1 MRKIEKQMNRAV
13 VNKNDWSNS
22 NTVVEYNSNT
32 DCSTVYLHNNRIATY
47 DHNNEA
53 LKLSSCGYTTN
64 TTKSRLNAILSEIFV
79 GACVYQENWN
89 WFFNYNNQTHDF
101 FDGMIITEGG
111 VV

>member
-1 MRKIEKQMNRAV
+1 MRKIETQMNRAI

-32 DCSTVYLHNNRIATY
+32 DCSAVYLHNNRIATY

-53 LKLSSCGYTTN
+53 LKLSSCGWHSV
-64 TTKSRLNAILSEIFV
+64 TTKSRLNAILQGLIA
-79 GACVYQENWN
+79 GASVYQKAFDWYLS
-89 WFFNYNNQTHDF
+89 YNNQTVDF
-101 FDGMIITEGG
+101 WDGMILSNGE